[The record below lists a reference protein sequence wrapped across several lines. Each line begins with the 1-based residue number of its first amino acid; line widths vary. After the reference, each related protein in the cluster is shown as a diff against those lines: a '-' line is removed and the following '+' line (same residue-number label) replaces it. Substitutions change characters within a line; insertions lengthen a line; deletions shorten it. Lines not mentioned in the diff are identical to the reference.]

1 MAAARKFIGLLGDV
15 AEGAV
20 DLGADAYRNLLRLIE
35 AGYPDTT
42 ALKIVTGELP
52 MDNASRMARATEQGF
67 TDKAYHSGKN
77 AMGQI
82 YDGSYEQTGRGI
94 SFKPQGGLSSWFS
107 KDTPYISQSYN
118 KGLADGAMPAS
129 YPVLINTSGMEKTSA
144 MLPSLRSYPSKAQ
157 HWSQISSP
165 KVFDSD
171 AEEILELS
179 NTGVEFPIYEG
190 RNMTTNMLAMGTG
203 LRGADGLV
211 IDNVIDIGPRAPKIN
226 QSLRSMGID
235 PKEWMG
241 EYAAKGG
248 PVVAVRDG
256 SKVRSSLGAA
266 FDPDQVNTNNLLATN
281 PAATSLAGLLSLLGI
296 SEADGLLSNNRYD

>member
-1 MAAARKFIGLLGDV
+1 MAIAKGLLDLTKAGI
-15 AEGAV
+15 

-42 ALKIVTGELP
+42 AMKIVTGELP

-67 TDKAYHSGKN
+67 TDKAYHLGN
-77 AMGQI
+77 DAVIQGNNLVT
-82 YDGSYEQTGRGI
+82 YTDTGI
-94 SFKPQGGLSSWFS
+94 ESFKPQGGLSSWFS

-235 PKEWMG
+235 PKEWMK
-241 EYAAKGG
+241 EYSATGG

-256 SKVRSSLGAA
+256 SKVRSSMSAA

-281 PAATSLAGLLSLLGI
+281 PAATTLAGLLSLLGI

>member
-1 MAAARKFIGLLGDV
+1 MALAKGLL
-15 AEGAV
+15 
-20 DLGADAYRNLLRLIE
+20 DLGRAAIDLAPEAYRNLLRLIE

-42 ALKIVTGELP
+42 AMKIVTGELP
-52 MDNASRMARATEQGF
+52 MDNANRMARATEQNF
-67 TDKAYHSGKN
+67 TDKAYHLGN
-77 AMGQI
+77 DAVIQEDNLVT
-82 YDGSYEQTGRGI
+82 YTDTGI
-94 SFKPQGGLSSWFS
+94 ESFKPQGGLSSWFS
-107 KDTPYISQSYN
+107 KDTPYLSQSYN
-118 KGLADGAMPAS
+118 KGFDDGAMPAS

-144 MLPSLRSYPSKAQ
+144 MLPSLRNYPSKPQ
-157 HWSQISSP
+157 HWSQINSP

-211 IDNVIDIGPRAPKIN
+211 IDNIIDIGPRAPKIN

-235 PKEWMG
+235 PKEWME
-241 EYAAKGG
+241 EYAATGG

-256 SKVRSSLGAA
+256 SKVRSLLSAA
-266 FDPDQVNTNNLLATN
+266 FDPDQVDTNNLLATN

>member
-1 MAAARKFIGLLGDV
+1 MAIAKGLLNLGKAAIELGD
-15 AEGAV
+15 E
-20 DLGADAYRNLLRLIE
+20 AYMNLLRLIE

-67 TDKAYHSGKN
+67 TDKAYHLGN
-77 AMGQI
+77 DAVIQGNNLVT
-82 YDGSYEQTGRGI
+82 YTDTGI
-94 SFKPQGGLSSWFS
+94 ESFKPQGGLSSWFS